1 MPEKK
6 IRVKANRSGLMRV
19 FGNIIN
25 NALKYS
31 DGDLLIRLEEEGEV
45 SFSNHAR
52 ELDEVEAGK
61 LFQRFYTVQNGR
73 ESTGLGLSIARAL
86 VEQMGGKIW
95 ARKEEEWF
103 TIRILLQA
111 VVKNG

>member
-1 MPEKK
+1 MC
-6 IRVKANRSGLMRV
+6 IR
-19 FGNIIN
+19 
-25 NALKYS
+25 
-31 DGDLLIRLEEEGEV
+31 D
-45 SFSNHAR
+45 
-52 ELDEVEAGK
+52 
-61 LFQRFYTVQNGR
+61 R

>member
-1 MPEKK
+1 M
-6 IRVKANRSGLMRV
+6 
-19 FGNIIN
+19 
-25 NALKYS
+25 
-31 DGDLLIRLEEEGEV
+31 
-45 SFSNHAR
+45 
-52 ELDEVEAGK
+52 EAGK

>member
-1 MPEKK
+1 M
-6 IRVKANRSGLMRV
+6 
-19 FGNIIN
+19 
-25 NALKYS
+25 
-31 DGDLLIRLEEEGEV
+31 
-45 SFSNHAR
+45 
-52 ELDEVEAGK
+52 EAGK

-103 TIRILLQA
+103 TIRILVAGSCKKRVNRLIIFPVETLGCSITPVILNLQNFKRDSYISVICQA
-111 VVKNG
+111 SE